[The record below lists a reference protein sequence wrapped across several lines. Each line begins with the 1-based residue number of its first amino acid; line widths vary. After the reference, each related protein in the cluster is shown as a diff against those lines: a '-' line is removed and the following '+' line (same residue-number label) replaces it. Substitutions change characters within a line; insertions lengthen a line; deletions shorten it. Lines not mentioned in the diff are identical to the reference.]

1 MGFITKARFDH
12 FWIGFVLGLIGAALG
27 FLMFGIVWAMGT
39 EHSFTFYIRDVFFGI
54 TSMFQDKIVTI
65 SILVDVVLFYI
76 FIRLGWY
83 NLCKG
88 LLAVVILSVPVALY
102 LY

>member
-1 MGFITKARFDH
+1 MGTLSKHRLDKI
-12 FWIGFVLGLIGAALG
+12 WIGVVIGLAGALLG
-27 FLMFGIVWAMGT
+27 FMLFGIIWSIGT
-39 EHSFTFYIRDVFFGI
+39 DHPFTYYLHDTFYGI

-76 FIRLGWY
+76 FLRLQWY

-88 LLAVVILSVPVALY
+88 LLAVVILSVPVALC